1 MLNKEISDYFDER
14 KSMLRYHGSAL
25 VYIDTLRRQE
35 TMMKF
40 DYAPYV
46 ETRYLPHLLLTC
58 ADLAL
63 LNAND
68 VQHGDLYDYKKAF
81 DYLFKYNKRRL
92 NDGVIINTVN
102 SKVKKLDISKL
113 TFKEV
118 TQIIE
123 NNLVLINQFNEYYKN
138 VQLIQQI
145 EDM

>member
-14 KSMLRYHGSAL
+14 KSMFRYHGSAL

-46 ETRYLPHLLLTC
+46 ETRYLRHLLITC
-58 ADLAL
+58 ADLVL
-63 LNAND
+63 HKAND
-68 VQHGDLYDYKKAF
+68 VQHGDLYDYESAF
-81 DYLFKYNKRRL
+81 NYLFNYKKKCL

-113 TFKEV
+113 TFEEV

-123 NNLVLINQFNEYYKN
+123 RNFVLINQFNEYYKN